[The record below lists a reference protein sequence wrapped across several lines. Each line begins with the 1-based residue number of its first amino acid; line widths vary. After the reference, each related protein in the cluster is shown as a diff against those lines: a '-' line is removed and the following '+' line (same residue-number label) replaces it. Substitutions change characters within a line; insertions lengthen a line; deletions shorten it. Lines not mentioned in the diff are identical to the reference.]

1 MLSRVGFCEWRGK
14 NDHVK
19 RKKPMQKNHSYTE
32 PILLCSLSDEMQ
44 ADMIVA
50 ALKEQEIPVLR
61 KAIGAG
67 QYLTTYMGFSTQGV
81 EIYTSPQCI
90 EKAREVLDVII
101 GTDVNSP
108 QEAFGEET
116 LGEEAFS
123 EDTLG
128 EETLATKHPS
138 RRIIIA
144 ILLLIVFGFPVILRL
159 IGIAFIVFGR

>member
-1 MLSRVGFCEWRGK
+1 
-14 NDHVK
+14 
-19 RKKPMQKNHSYTE
+19 MQNNRSDTE

-50 ALKEQEIPVLR
+50 ALKELEIPVLR

-81 EIYTSPQCI
+81 EIYTSPQFI
-90 EKAREVLDVII
+90 EQAREVLDVII

-108 QEAFGEET
+108 QEAFSEET
-116 LGEEAFS
+116 LGEETF
-123 EDTLG
+123 G

-159 IGIAFIVFGR
+159 